1 MPGVFLT
8 IPVLNVSCGVP
19 ITPHHTVSILI
30 FNRNLFNRV
39 KALQIV
45 AMSSSSKKKNAPLP
59 ASSAGLLRFFEDET
73 KGVKIKPELVLSIAG
88 GIIGVSILIRLIF
101 PV

>member
-8 IPVLNVSCGVP
+8 IPVLNVSSGVP

-39 KALQIV
+39 KVLQIV
-45 AMSSSSKKKNAPLP
+45 AMSSKKKNAPLP